1 VGQEHDVR
9 ATRIWKA
16 VLGVEHTVI
25 ETMDLEM
32 DPGGQLVVLAGVRPT
47 RRAASRCPRCG
58 RRCPG
63 YDRGDGRR
71 RWRGQ
76 DLGSVRVF
84 LEADAPR
91 VSCAAHGVIVAALPW
106 ARHGAWFTIGF
117 EDTVAWLAAHTTKT
131 TVEDLM
137 RTSWRSVN
145 AIVTRVTDQAR
156 GKTDR
161 LSGLRRIGIDEVSY
175 RKGQRYI
182 MPVVDHDTG
191 RVVWVGQGRN
201 QDCVRAFFDALGPD
215 RTTQLTH
222 VSADGAEWIHDV
234 ITERAPQAVI
244 CLDSFHVVM
253 WATEAID
260 KVRRRITADLR
271 AAGHPDD
278 AVALKGS
285 RWALLKNPENLT
297 GTQRTTIAS
306 IKKTNDP
313 LYRAYLIKEQLR
325 EVFHLKGDP
334 GRRLL
339 TGVIAWASR
348 SRIPEMVALAKT
360 LRRFKPLIA
369 NTLEHQLTNA
379 RSEATN
385 THIRVLTRQAYG
397 FHSAQALIA
406 MIELTRGGLCPP
418 LPGRTTTA

>member
-1 VGQEHDVR
+1 
-9 ATRIWKA
+9 

-25 ETMDLEM
+25 EALDLEL
-32 DPGGQLVVLAGVRPT
+32 DPGGQLVVLARVRPA

-63 YDRGDGRR
+63 HDRGDGRR

-76 DLGSVRVF
+76 DLGSLRVF
-84 LEADAPR
+84 LEAGAPR
-91 VSCAAHGVIVAALPW
+91 VSCRVHGVIVAAVPW
-106 ARHGAWFTIGF
+106 ARHGSWFTAAF
-117 EDTVAWLAAHTTKT
+117 EDTVAWLAAHTAKS
-131 TVEDLM
+131 TVEHLM

-145 AIVTRVTDQAR
+145 AIVERVVGQAR
-156 GKTDR
+156 GTVDR
-161 LSGLRRIGIDEVSY
+161 LGGLRRIGIDEVSY

-191 RVVWVGQGRN
+191 QVVWAGEGRN
-201 QDCVRAFFDALGPD
+201 QDCVRAFFDALGPE
-215 RTTQLTH
+215 RAAELTH
-222 VSADGAEWIHDV
+222 VTCDGAEWIHDV
-234 ITERAPQAVI
+234 IAERAPQAVI
-244 CLDSFHVVM
+244 CLDPFHVVM

-260 KVRRRITADLR
+260 TVRRRIARDLR
-271 AAGHPDD
+271 AAGRDQD
-278 AVALKGS
+278 AAALKGS

-297 GTQRTTIAS
+297 GAQQTTIAS

-325 EVFHLKGDP
+325 EVFSAKGTR

-339 TGVIAWASR
+339 IGVIAWAGR
-348 SRIPEMVALAKT
+348 SRIPEMAALAKT
-360 LRRFKPLIA
+360 LRRFRQLIT
-369 NTLEHQLTNA
+369 NTLDHELSNA

-385 THIRVLTRQAYG
+385 THIRLLTRQAYG
-397 FHSAQALIA
+397 FHTPQALIA

-418 LPGRTTTA
+418 LPGRTAGS

>member
-1 VGQEHDVR
+1 VR
-9 ATRIWKA
+9 ASRIWKA

-25 ETMDLEM
+25 ETVDLEM

-71 RWRGQ
+71 RWRAQ
-76 DLGSVRVF
+76 DAGSVRVY

-91 VSCAAHGVIVAALPW
+91 VSCRDHGVIVAGVPW
-106 ARHGAWFTIGF
+106 ARHGAWFTTGF
-117 EDTVAWLAAHTTKT
+117 EDTVAWLAAHTAKT

-156 GKTDR
+156 GKIDR

-191 RVVWVGQGRN
+191 RVVWVGTGRN
-201 QDCVRAFFDALGPD
+201 QDCVRAFFDALGPE
-215 RTTQLTH
+215 RAAQLTH

-234 ITERAPQAVI
+234 ITERAPQALI

-260 KVRRRITADLR
+260 KVRRRITAELR
-271 AAGHPDD
+271 AGGHPDD
-278 AVALKGS
+278 AVELKGS

-325 EVFHLKGDP
+325 EVFHLKGAD

-339 TGVIAWASR
+339 TGVIAWAAR

-360 LRRFKPLIA
+360 LRRFKPLIN
-369 NTLEHQLTNA
+369 NTLDHQLTNA

-418 LPGRTTTA
+418 LPGRTTTT

>member
-1 VGQEHDVR
+1 VR
-9 ATRIWKA
+9 ASRIWKA

-25 ETMDLEM
+25 ETLDLEM
-32 DPGGQLVVLAGVRPT
+32 DPSGQLVVLAGVRPA
-47 RRAASRCPRCG
+47 RRAASRCPRCQ
-58 RRCPG
+58 RRCGG

-71 RWRGQ
+71 RWRAQ
-76 DLGSVRVF
+76 DLGALRVF

-91 VSCAAHGVIVAALPW
+91 VSCRTHGIIVAAVPW
-106 ARHGAWFTIGF
+106 ARHGSWFTTRF
-117 EDTVAWLAAHTTKT
+117 EDAVAWLAAHTAKS
-131 TVEDLM
+131 TVEELM

-145 AIVTRVTDQAR
+145 AIVERVVDQAR
-156 GKTDR
+156 GQVDR

-191 RVVWVGQGRN
+191 RVVWAGTGRN
-201 QDCVRAFFDALGPD
+201 QDCVRAFFDALGPE
-215 RTTQLTH
+215 RAAQLTH
-222 VSADGAEWIHDV
+222 VSCDGAEWIHDV

-244 CLDSFHVVM
+244 CLDPFHIVM

-260 KVRRRITADLR
+260 KVRRRIAADLR
-271 AAGHPDD
+271 AAGRPGD
-278 AVALKGS
+278 ASALKGS

-297 GTQRTTIAS
+297 GAQRTTIAS

-325 EVFHLKGDP
+325 EVFSLKGTH
-334 GRRLL
+334 GHRLL
-339 TGVIAWASR
+339 VGVISWASR

-360 LRRFKPLIA
+360 LRRFKPLIE
-369 NTLEHQLTNA
+369 NTLEHELSNA

-385 THIRVLTRQAYG
+385 THIRLLTRQAYG
-397 FHSAQALIA
+397 FHSAEALIA

-418 LPGRTTTA
+418 LPGRTT